1 MQLPPRVSVDD
12 AYLQELA
19 AHGFHADPAQLQAAE
34 RLEHCAQEWADYKAK
49 RGGTLKKM
57 ISKPPLPRG
66 IYLWGGVG
74 RGKSLLMDCFF
85 KHVPLE
91 RKVRLHFH
99 EFMRATHREMHDLR
113 GTENPLDEVAQ
124 RVARRYRLICFD
136 EFHVSDIADAM
147 ILERL
152 LHALFDSRVGFI
164 MTSNYHPDTLYPDG
178 LHRDRVLPAIELI
191 KQHMDILQVDGG
203 QDYRQFERDSVRAYL
218 YPLNAATDREIRDTF
233 DHLSAIDSGAVRMAS
248 AGSAGVAAAGGGS
261 SDVNDNPVLR
271 IEEREIRA
279 IARHGRVIWFDFKTL
294 CGGPRSQND
303 YLELAQQF
311 DTVVLSGVPKMSAAM
326 SSEARRFTW
335 LVDVLYDHRVKLIMS
350 AEVPAQELYTEG
362 MLANEFTRTVSR
374 LVEMR
379 STDYMEAAARET
391 QTHFTER

>member
-1 MQLPPRVSVDD
+1 MLARVSVLQ
-12 AYLQELA
+12 AYKDQLA
-19 AHGFHADPAQLQAAE
+19 EHGFTADPAQLRAAE
-34 RLEHCAQEWADYKAK
+34 RLEQCSEEWADYKAK

-66 IYLWGGVG
+66 VYLWGGVG
-74 RGKSLLMDCFF
+74 RGKSLLMDCFYQ
-85 KHVPLE
+85 HVPLE

-152 LHALFDSRVGFI
+152 LRALFDSRVGFI
-164 MTSNYHPDTLYPDG
+164 MTSNYHPDGLYPDG
-178 LHRDRVLPAIELI
+178 LHRDRMLPAIALI
-191 KQHMDILQVDGG
+191 KQHMDVVEVDGG
-203 QDYRQFERDSVRAYL
+203 VDYRRLARSQVRAYL
-218 YPLNAATDREIRDTF
+218 TPLDDASEQAMQQVFDQMARTQSPAPALNASATAT
-233 DHLSAIDSGAVRMAS
+233 
-248 AGSAGVAAAGGGS
+248 
-261 SDVNDNPVLR
+261 NPVLQ
-271 IEEREIRA
+271 IESREIRA
-279 IARHGRVIWFDFKTL
+279 HRRLGRVIWFDFKTL

-311 DTVVLSGVPKMSAAM
+311 DCVCLSGVPAMSAAM

-335 LVDVLYDHRVKLIMS
+335 LVDVLYDHKVKLIIS
-350 AEVPAQELYTEG
+350 AEVPPEQLYTEG
-362 MLANEFTRTVSR
+362 VLANEFARTVSR
-374 LVEMR
+374 LVEMQSEEYLASAQR
-379 STDYMEAAARET
+379 SVQSSFVPAA
-391 QTHFTER
+391 

>member
-1 MQLPPRVSVDD
+1 MSLPPRVSVVNAFQAQLAEQGHRADPI
-12 AYLQELA
+12 QLA
-19 AHGFHADPAQLQAAE
+19 AAA
-34 RLEHCAQEWADYKAK
+34 RLEACAQEWADYKAR

-66 IYLWGGVG
+66 VYLWGGVG

-99 EFMRATHREMHDLR
+99 EFMRATHRELHDLR

-152 LHALFDSRVGFI
+152 LDALFQSRVGFI
-164 MTSNYHPDTLYPDG
+164 MTSNYHPDGLYPDG

-191 KQHMDILQVDGG
+191 KQHLDIVEVDGG
-203 QDYRQFERDSVRAYL
+203 QDYRQFARGHVRAYL
-218 YPLNAATDREIRDTF
+218 TPLGPDIDREIAQSF
-233 DHLSAIDSGAVRMAS
+233 DAMSRESGD
-248 AGSAGVAAAGGGS
+248 GSLQ
-261 SDVNDNPVLR
+261 NPVLQ
-271 IEEREIRA
+271 IEAREIAALKRSGRA
-279 IARHGRVIWFDFKTL
+279 IWFDFQTL

-303 YLELAQQF
+303 YLELANQF
-311 DTVVLSGVPKMSAAM
+311 DCVFLSQVPKMSAGM

-335 LVDVLYDHRVKLIMS
+335 LVDVLYDHKVKLVIS
-350 AEVPAQELYTEG
+350 AAAPPEELYTAG
-362 MLANEFTRTVSR
+362 VLANEFHRTVSR
-374 LVEMR
+374 LVEMQSEDYLQAQR
-379 STDYMEAAARET
+379 REAVTDFHHPG
-391 QTHFTER
+391 QQNPG

>member
-1 MQLPPRVSVDD
+1 MIVESFKAL
-12 AYLQELA
+12 LA
-19 AHGFHADPAQLQAAE
+19 EQGFSADPAQLRAAE
-34 RLEHCAQEWADYKAK
+34 RLDLCSEEWADYKAK

-57 ISKPPLPRG
+57 IVKPPLPRG

-74 RGKSLLMDCFF
+74 RGKSLLMDLFY

-152 LHALFDSRVGFI
+152 LRALFASRVGFI
-164 MTSNYHPDTLYPDG
+164 MTSNYHPDDLYPNG
-178 LHRDRVLPAIELI
+178 LHRDRMLPAIDLLKEKL
-191 KQHMDILQVDGG
+191 DIVQVDGG
-203 QDYRQFERDSVRAYL
+203 KDYRQLARGEIQAYLFPFSDRNEQLMQAMFERFANEQNGDIDRSPALEIEARRINAHKRA
-218 YPLNAATDREIRDTF
+218 
-233 DHLSAIDSGAVRMAS
+233 
-248 AGSAGVAAAGGGS
+248 
-261 SDVNDNPVLR
+261 
-271 IEEREIRA
+271 
-279 IARHGRVIWFDFKTL
+279 GRVIWFDFQTL

-303 YLELAQQF
+303 YLELAAQF
-311 DTVVLSGVPKMSAAM
+311 DTVFLSGVPRMSAGM

-335 LVDVLYDHRVKLIMS
+335 LVDVLYDHKVKLVIS
-350 AEVPAQELYTEG
+350 AECAAAELYTEG
-362 MLANEFTRTVSR
+362 VLANEFHRTVSR
-374 LVEMR
+374 LTEMQ
-379 STDYMEAAARET
+379 SQDYLSQAR
-391 QTHFTER
+391 R